1 MEQRHSVLVTDR
13 ITFFLTGIDFIHS
26 KRIIHLDLKPQNIV
40 LANKPVTNN
49 SKNGN
54 STDLTQPE
62 DKLKIIDFGLARALG
77 PPGRVSTVVE
87 LQQFLYFDEQHI
99 LSHNHLISSA
109 VLARQLSQSQYSAVA
124 VVDYH
129 TVQRCVLSVSFLVD
143 YLLWQ

>member
-1 MEQRHSVLVTDR
+1 M
-13 ITFFLTGIDFIHS
+13 
-26 KRIIHLDLKPQNIV
+26 DLKPQNIV

-87 LQQFLYFDEQHI
+87 LQQFLYFYEQHI
-99 LSHNHLISSA
+99 LSHKHLVSFA
-109 VLARQLSQSQYSAVA
+109 VLARQLSQPQYSAVA

-129 TVQRCVLSVSFLVD
+129 TPQR
-143 YLLWQ
+143 

>member
-1 MEQRHSVLVTDR
+1 MGHPVVILDFKILNLIEKL
-13 ITFFLTGIDFIHS
+13 FFFIGIDFIHS

-87 LQQFLYFDEQHI
+87 LQVT
-99 LSHNHLISSA
+99 A
-109 VLARQLSQSQYSAVA
+109 
-124 VVDYH
+124 
-129 TVQRCVLSVSFLVD
+129 
-143 YLLWQ
+143 

>member
-1 MEQRHSVLVTDR
+1 M
-13 ITFFLTGIDFIHS
+13 
-26 KRIIHLDLKPQNIV
+26 DLKPQNIV

-87 LQQFLYFDEQHI
+87 LQQFLYFDEQPATHVKSQPFDF
-99 LSHNHLISSA
+99 LCG
-109 VLARQLSQSQYSAVA
+109 ARQAA
-124 VVDYH
+124 
-129 TVQRCVLSVSFLVD
+129 
-143 YLLWQ
+143 

>member
-1 MEQRHSVLVTDR
+1 MEQRHFVLVTDR
-13 ITFFLTGIDFIHS
+13 RTFFFLTGIDFIHS

-87 LQQFLYFDEQHI
+87 LQQFLYFDEQQI
-99 LSHNHLISSA
+99 LSHNHLNF
-109 VLARQLSQSQYSAVA
+109 LCGARQAA
-124 VVDYH
+124 
-129 TVQRCVLSVSFLVD
+129 
-143 YLLWQ
+143 

>member
-1 MEQRHSVLVTDR
+1 MWSWNKGIQFLLLIEELV
-13 ITFFLTGIDFIHS
+13 FLTGIDFIHS

-77 PPGRVSTVVE
+77 PPGRVYTVVE
-87 LQQFLYFDEQHI
+87 LQ
-99 LSHNHLISSA
+99 
-109 VLARQLSQSQYSAVA
+109 
-124 VVDYH
+124 
-129 TVQRCVLSVSFLVD
+129 
-143 YLLWQ
+143 

>member
-1 MEQRHSVLVTDR
+1 LRSWNTCISFLLLIEEL
-13 ITFFLTGIDFIHS
+13 FFLAGIDFIHS

-87 LQQFLYFDEQHI
+87 LQQFLYFYEQHI
-99 LSHNHLISSA
+99 LSHKHLVSFA
-109 VLARQLSQSQYSAVA
+109 VLARQLSQPQYSAVA

-129 TVQRCVLSVSFLVD
+129 TPQR
-143 YLLWQ
+143 